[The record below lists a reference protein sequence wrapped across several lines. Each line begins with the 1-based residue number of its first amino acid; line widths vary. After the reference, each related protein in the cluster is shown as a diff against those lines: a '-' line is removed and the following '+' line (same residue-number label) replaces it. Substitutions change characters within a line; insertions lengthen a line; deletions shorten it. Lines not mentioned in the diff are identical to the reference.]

1 MDTEEKNYTKNETSK
16 YKDSQN
22 SDEEEENNNILD
34 SKGFK
39 KREHYSKNDESSSF
53 VNENNNSSD
62 SKLVNNS
69 MKDNRKKFN
78 NKHNLDE
85 ELQRIEKRN
94 KENVLCGDDLDE
106 LIGEIEKEN
115 VNFKKNVFMKNF
127 KNIHNNIGVFDKEL
141 IPPLKDDID
150 KVLNEYH
157 SFDFLIQKY
166 TQRAKNIKE
175 EN

>member
-1 MDTEEKNYTKNETSK
+1 MDTEKKNYTKKEISK
-16 YKDSQN
+16 NKDSQN
-22 SDEEEENNNILD
+22 SDEGEENNNILN
-34 SKGFK
+34 SKGFR

-53 VNENNNSSD
+53 VNKNNYSSD

-69 MKDNRKKFN
+69 LKDNRKKFN
-78 NKHNLDE
+78 NKYNLDE

-94 KENVLCGDDLDE
+94 KENVLCGDLGE
-106 LIGEIEKEN
+106 LIGEIEREN

-127 KNIHNNIGVFDKEL
+127 KNLHNNIGIFDKEL
-141 IPPLKDDID
+141 IPPLQDDIE
-150 KVLNEYH
+150 KVLDEYH
-157 SFDFLIQKY
+157 STDFLVQKY